1 MASWH
6 ARASPPGKEHLD
18 HECRMPD
25 LVEVD
30 LAGVCPESAYLL
42 PVRSTRDPGRS
53 VTTASGR
60 CLSARVSGSPMGRCH
75 DVDHNFDGRP
85 DMIRVAPPHELVQQD
100 SHIVMGEGVQ
110 DPEESPDA
118 EHLSCRW
125 WNLWSGS
132 YWRCWRTCRIPV
144 QSDVCPAWSM
154 VVLTPNLEW
163 ATGAKALEV

>member
-1 MASWH
+1 
-6 ARASPPGKEHLD
+6 
-18 HECRMPD
+18 MPD

-110 DPEESPDA
+110 DPKKAPT
-118 EHLSCRW
+118 R
-125 WNLWSGS
+125 N
-132 YWRCWRTCRIPV
+132 T
-144 QSDVCPAWSM
+144 CPAAGGISGADRIGDVGELAAFPSRVMCVLPGPWSFLP
-154 VVLTPNLEW
+154 LTWNGRLEP
-163 ATGAKALEV
+163 KR